1 MELRHGATCPLVPT
15 RLTLAESRLPNDSYI
30 AATFWFCLH
39 TCRHRRTSSSL
50 LATSAALIL
59 RPLPHHADQCDK
71 MPAAQLRPI
80 PFCQIRRPSAYR
92 ALRRLAPTER
102 SRTSTWSLLGVSSA
116 ARSVCRASA
125 VGVAYDSRR
134 FLFGDSETLH
144 VRRRGPLQAAH
155 LPPATLRSS
164 DNMGATPR
172 ALASRRGTVHSTTL
186 FSTSAMARSRR
197 TPRAARVCHIYTRG
211 DAPTTHQS
219 IAACREHRFCRPLPT
234 ASNSNRPR
242 TPSITI

>member
-1 MELRHGATCPLVPT
+1 MPTSPYFQFAPCHIRRLNPPSAAASRRSMRQNARAAQADPL
-15 RLTLAESRLPNDSYI
+15 LPNSP
-30 AATFWFCLH
+30 TFRLSRFE
-39 TCRHRRTSSSL
+39 T
-50 LATSAALIL
+50 
-59 RPLPHHADQCDK
+59 
-71 MPAAQLRPI
+71 
-80 PFCQIRRPSAYR
+80 
-92 ALRRLAPTER
+92 LAPTER

-234 ASNSNRPR
+234 ASNSHRPR